1 MAFDALTGWTTGHT
15 VNSGDQPAD
24 GQEAGDGTYS
34 TKDAQHLATLL
45 QEIVDAL
52 DYIAAN

>member
-1 MAFDALTGWTTGHT
+1 MAFDPLVGWTTGHE
-15 VNSGDQPAD
+15 VNSGEAPAD
-24 GQEAGDGTYS
+24 GVEAGDGTYS

-52 DYIAAN
+52 DYISAN